1 MLLQKQKHMCAH
13 RTHIAGACTR
23 GSTSEWGIEDKE
35 RGRERKKQRERE
47 TEQKRKSVA

>member
-23 GSTSEWGIEDKE
+23 GSTSEWGIEDRAAEMEKE
-35 RGRERKKQRERE
+35 RERKKERVE
-47 TEQKRKSVA
+47 EIA